1 MQQKWNSSEIRA
13 FYSARAPQLK
23 MTGGASAKEWRG
35 PCPVHQGKRDSF
47 AVNPTNGQA
56 FCHSACG
63 RGWTMVELERE
74 LGHATSLQEAAKS
87 IRALVGGDDAL
98 KNGAK
103 RLLATYPYV
112 DEDSKLL
119 YEVLRFHPKTFSQ
132 RRPLPSGKWDYK
144 LSDVRRVLFRLPKIL
159 QAEEVFIVEGEKD
172 VITLERLGFV
182 ATTCAMGAGK
192 WRAEYAQPLTGK
204 LVRIIPD
211 SDTPGIRHAADVA
224 RSVIGKARDLRII
237 KLPNGKDVTDW
248 AEAGGDEWQLQELVE
263 SARAET
269 VESVKAMTDSLTPP
283 PPDSASKRSY
293 RLTKEGVMY
302 LDPNP
307 DMRPFKI
314 CGPLEIVAQTR
325 NASSEEWG
333 RWLRWKDPDGR
344 QHQWAMPLSVLAGD
358 GREVAERLLSGGLF
372 LEPGPRARIQLSY
385 YLRDESVEQRARC
398 VARVGWHSQSFVLPD
413 QTIGSE
419 SEQIL
424 YQTAM
429 DMDHHLSTAGTL
441 DQWREKVAKLAS
453 KNSRLILAIG
463 AAFAGPCLSLLGVES
478 GGIHFCGSTSSGKS
492 TALVVGG
499 SVMGGGGPN
508 GFVQSWR
515 ATANGLEAVAELHN
529 DLTLFLDELA
539 QLDPKEAAETAYLL
553 ANGAGKARMTK
564 SVTQRRKLSWR
575 LLFVSAGEVTLADHA
590 NKGARLKGGAEI
602 RLLTVEADAGMGCGL
617 FETTHGMA
625 ADEFARSL
633 KAAALKYYGT
643 PMREMLAQLTGER
656 RAHWIQR
663 LKAVQQ
669 DFMRTHNTS
678 RGAGANEISRA
689 VTRFAA
695 IAAAGEIATEMGI
708 TGWKPG
714 EASVCAGACFESW
727 LGMRG
732 NVASSDID
740 AAVRQVQYFLEI
752 SGANRF
758 QVIRGGNTES
768 DQVVPNRAGFRT
780 ISEGETEYIILTEVW
795 RREVCAGFDAK
806 AVAAELLRRGHL
818 EPGTDD
824 AHPHTPLRRLP
835 EMGQR
840 RVYVIKASLLGEEN

>member
-1 MQQKWNSSEIRA
+1 MKQQWTPAEIRA
-13 FYSARAPQLK
+13 YYQARAPKLK
-23 MTGGASAKEWRG
+23 LTGGASAKEWRG
-35 PCPVHQGKRDSF
+35 PCPVHNGKRDSF
-47 AVNPTNGQA
+47 AVSPSTGQA
-56 FCHSACG
+56 YCHSGCG
-63 RGWTMVELERE
+63 RGWSMVELERE
-74 LGHATSLQEAAKS
+74 LGHASSLQEAAKS
-87 IRALVGGDDAL
+87 IRAMVGGDAP
-98 KNGAK
+98 KNGTK
-103 RLLATYPYV
+103 KLLATHPYT
-112 DEDSKLL
+112 DEDGKLL
-119 YEVLRFHPKTFSQ
+119 YEVLRFAPKSFSQ
-132 RRPLPSGKWDYK
+132 RRPMPSGKWEYK
-144 LSDVRRVLFRLPKIL
+144 LGDVRRVLFRLPKIL
-159 QAEEVFIVEGEKD
+159 QAEEVFVVEGEKD
-172 VITLERLGFV
+172 VITLERLGFI

-211 SDTPGIRHAADVA
+211 SDAPGIRHAADVA
-224 RSVIGKARDLRII
+224 RSVIGKARDVRII

-248 AEAGGDEWQLQELVE
+248 VEAGGDEWQMQELVE
-263 SARAET
+263 NARVET
-269 VESVKAMTDSLTPP
+269 VESVKAMSESLSPP
-283 PPDSASKRSY
+283 PAAEQARRQY
-293 RLTKEGVMY
+293 RITGEGVMY
-302 LDPNP
+302 QDPNP

-314 CGPLEIVAQTR
+314 CGPLEIVAITR
-325 NASSEEWG
+325 NAAGEEWG

-344 QHQWAMPLSVLAGD
+344 QHQWAMPVSVLAGD

-372 LEPGPRARIQLSY
+372 LEPGPRARMQLNY
-385 YLRDESVEQRARC
+385 YLRDDSVEKRARC

-413 QTIGSE
+413 ATIGSE
-419 SEQIL
+419 SEHIL
-424 YQTAM
+424 YQTTV
-429 DMDHHLSTAGTL
+429 DMDHHLVTAGTL

-453 KNSRLILAIG
+453 KNSRLILSIG
-463 AAFAGPCLSLLGVES
+463 TAFAGPCLSLLGVES

-492 TALVVGG
+492 TALVVGA
-499 SVMGGGGPN
+499 SVLGGGGPN

-602 RLLTVEADAGMGCGL
+602 RLLTVEADAGAGSGL
-617 FETTHGMA
+617 FETTHGMPP
-625 ADEFARSL
+625 DEFARTL
-633 KAAALKYYGT
+633 KAAAIKYYGT
-643 PMREMLAQLTGER
+643 PLREMLAQLTGER
-656 RAHWIQR
+656 RGHWIQR
-663 LKAVQQ
+663 LKAVQLE
-669 DFMRTHNTS
+669 FMRKHYAG

-695 IAAAGEIATEMGI
+695 IAAAGEVATEMGI
-708 TGWKPG
+708 TGWKAG
-714 EASVCAGACFESW
+714 EASVAASVCFESW

-732 NVASSDID
+732 SVASSDLD
-740 AAVRQVQYFLEI
+740 AAVRQVRHFLEI
-752 SGANRF
+752 SGASRF
-758 QVIRGGNTES
+758 QVIRGGNNDT
-768 DQVVPNRAGFRT
+768 DQVVPNRAGFRA

-818 EPGTDD
+818 EEGTDE

-840 RVYVIKASLLGEEN
+840 RVYVVKASLLGEEV